1 MIANRRTPNRRN
13 ASSGRRR
20 ASRNKDRLPGW
31 AWLLLGV
38 AVTLSIVIVIQTL
51 RHHWQREVP
60 ATPARNVARRSP
72 LSATVKP
79 VPVPPKKRPR
89 FLFYEMLP
97 SHEVVIPHGEAEK
110 AVRAN
115 KKGRPLPPALAAPGA
130 YVVQVGAFRHRSEA
144 DRAQARIALLGVE
157 AHTEQ
162 VTLNA
167 HDIWYRVRIGPESSL
182 SLAQTIV
189 DRLRAHGV
197 KAILIKEKG

>member
-1 MIANRRTPNRRN
+1 M
-13 ASSGRRR
+13 
-20 ASRNKDRLPGW
+20 
-31 AWLLLGV
+31 LLGV

-51 RHHWQREVP
+51 RHHWRHEVP
-60 ATPARNVARRSP
+60 ATSVRNTAKQG
-72 LSATVKP
+72 LLTTEAKP

-89 FLFYEMLP
+89 FYFYEMLP
-97 SHEVVIPHGEAEK
+97 SHEVVIPHNEAEK

-115 KKGRPLPPALAAPGA
+115 KKGRPLPPMLAAPGA
-130 YVVQVGAFRHRSEA
+130 YVVQIGAFRHRAEA
-144 DRAQARIALLGVE
+144 DRARARIALLGVE